1 MNNRLKTLTKG
12 IADVSPLMIPVVPFG
27 IIFGVIGMELGLS
40 AYMTFGMSVIIFG
53 GASQIVLLQLFSGG
67 ASSLVAIT
75 SVGAVNSRHL
85 LYGAVFSE
93 YLSHLKLTW
102 KIILSYILID
112 QAFAVSNTYFKK
124 NKENEFKHYHLLGAG
139 FTCWTIWQ
147 ISTILG
153 IVLGSV
159 VPEELG
165 LSFTISLTFLALLI
179 NDFRKF
185 KNIIV
190 MMVSGI
196 VATIGYNAIPFQAYI
211 IVAALSAL
219 LVATLLTLINLKK
232 KIMHWST
239 IIYCGMITYLTRFS
253 MIFLLKEDILND
265 KTKKVLSYVPS
276 AIFPAIIFP
285 PIFLDSAGSLDIES
299 NPKIFAAIL
308 AIIVGYMSRSILVT
322 IFVGLISYWFLIFVY
337 YQ

>member
-1 MNNRLKTLTKG
+1 MNKRLKTLTKG

-40 AYMTFGMSVIIFG
+40 SYMTFGMSVIIFG

-67 ASSLVAIT
+67 ASSLVTIT

-102 KIILSYILID
+102 KIVLSYILID

-139 FTCWTIWQ
+139 FTCWIVWQ
-147 ISTILG
+147 ISTVLG

-159 VPEELG
+159 IPEELG

-190 MMVSGI
+190 MLTSGI
-196 VATIGYNAIPFQAYI
+196 VATIGYNTIPFKAYI

-219 LVATLLTLINLKK
+219 IVAVLLTLIDLKK
-232 KIMHWST
+232 K
-239 IIYCGMITYLTRFS
+239 
-253 MIFLLKEDILND
+253 
-265 KTKKVLSYVPS
+265 
-276 AIFPAIIFP
+276 
-285 PIFLDSAGSLDIES
+285 
-299 NPKIFAAIL
+299 
-308 AIIVGYMSRSILVT
+308 
-322 IFVGLISYWFLIFVY
+322 
-337 YQ
+337 